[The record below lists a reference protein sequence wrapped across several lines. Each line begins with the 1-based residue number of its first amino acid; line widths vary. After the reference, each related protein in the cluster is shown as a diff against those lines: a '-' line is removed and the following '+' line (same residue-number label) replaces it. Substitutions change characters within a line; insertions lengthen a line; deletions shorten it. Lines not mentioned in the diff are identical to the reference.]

1 MSEISPS
8 QTISAVPEP
17 SVEHSDPTT
26 TVEAAAP
33 QPGPSPPLPEPTP
46 NLEPT
51 PTPNEPSSVEA
62 DIQDEEPQNLL
73 TEKFTEAEWKALKEF
88 RVSWSR
94 LVPFI

>member
-17 SVEHSDPTT
+17 SVELSDPTT

-33 QPGPSPPLPEPTP
+33 QPSPSPT
-46 NLEPT
+46 LEPT